1 MSSESLGDNM
11 TKYSEAQ
18 KRAVAKYN
26 AKTYD
31 EIKTRVP
38 KGAKSIISDY
48 AVSQG
53 KSTNG
58 LVNELLKAEIPALRD
73 IKKQPPKFANL

>member
-1 MSSESLGDNM
+1 MA
-11 TKYSEAQ
+11 KYSEAQ

-26 AKTYD
+26 SKSYD

-38 KGAKSIISDY
+38 KGAKTLISDY
-48 AVSQG
+48 AASKG

-58 LVNELLKAEIPALRD
+58 LVNELLEAEIPEL
-73 IKKQPPKFANL
+73 KGFKNNKTE